1 LRAFMHDC
9 DAPRS
14 SNCSKQAQS
23 HYRRITRSRP
33 RGLSHTQEGKLASI
47 EITPAGVAAYCW
59 LYEKDTKFAKKDDQ
73 AKYKMSLVLPAD
85 DPVVKKLMVSIIAE
99 HDELEGTKKT
109 CPVKDGDTRVD
120 KDGKPKE
127 EFKGM
132 VLIQFSSF
140 YQPGLVDTKKTNL
153 PEGTKVISGDLVKV
167 AYQRIPYDAGGN
179 SGLSLRFQSI
189 MLKEKRTGAEAG
201 TKAFGDDEEGYVADH
216 SKAAASADQ
225 SRDPDDPDW

>member
-1 LRAFMHDC
+1 MA
-9 DAPRS
+9 
-14 SNCSKQAQS
+14 K
-23 HYRRITRSRP
+23 
-33 RGLSHTQEGKLASI
+33 I

-59 LYEKDTKFAKKDDQ
+59 LYEKDKKFAKKDDQ
-73 AKYKMSLVLPAD
+73 AKYKMTLVLPAK
-85 DPVVKKLMVSIIAE
+85 DPDVKKLTAAIIAE

-109 CPVKDGDTRVD
+109 CPVKDGNTRVD

-140 YQPGLVDTKKTNL
+140 YQPGLVDTKKVNL
-153 PEGTKVISGDLVKV
+153 PTGTKVISGDLVKV

-201 TKAFGDDEEGYVADH
+201 TKAFGDDEEGYVAE
-216 SKAAASADQ
+216 AAQADEGEPAGEG
-225 SRDPDDPDW
+225 RDPDDPDW